1 MCQLK
6 LLLIQQIIDCIF
18 QAVRHWKIFYSIK
31 QLIATLKFQEH
42 CYRRIFIGSWILKFS
57 WEIEQKSA
65 WHGFLSNLSK
75 NTLLSSATMSSGQ
88 LTFVALSFSMTSKRP
103 RSESSLKVLP
113 LDESKYSN
121 VWSVRPKIIE
131 SCAHLRN
138 IFSEITGFETW
149 VVICFRRSIL
159 FLIPHFI
166 LSSSDSNPSK
176 SQLPMKDEFLKS
188 EVIKRNRKWEYLCYH
203 WLQEKHEN
211 EVWLPVVF

>member
-18 QAVRHWKIFYSIK
+18 QAVGHWKIFYSIK
-31 QLIATLKFQEH
+31 QLIATLKIQKD
-42 CYRRIFIGSWILKFS
+42 CSRILAGLRIFELS
-57 WEIEQKSA
+57 WEIEQKST
-65 WHGFLSNLSK
+65 WHGFLSNLSRIYI
-75 NTLLSSATMSSGQ
+75 LLSRAILTSAK
-88 LTFVALSFSMTSKRP
+88 LTFAALSFSMTSKRP

-131 SCAHLRN
+131 SCAHLRK

-149 VVICFRRSIL
+149 VVICLRRSIL

-176 SQLPMKDEFLKS
+176 SQLPVKDEF
-188 EVIKRNRKWEYLCYH
+188 
-203 WLQEKHEN
+203 
-211 EVWLPVVF
+211 